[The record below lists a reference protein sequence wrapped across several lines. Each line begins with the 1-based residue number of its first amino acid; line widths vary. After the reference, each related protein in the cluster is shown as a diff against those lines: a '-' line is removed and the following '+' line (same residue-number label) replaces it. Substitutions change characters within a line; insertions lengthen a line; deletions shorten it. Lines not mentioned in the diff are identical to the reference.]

1 MTRKIVLQFMFR
13 IKDERMEKK
22 PTYEELLKWVKVLG
36 EKVLESKKKEKK
48 LRHQSYILS
57 IITSQMEDMVYLK
70 DKNFRYIFSSSP
82 HCEKVLKCSQQDCI
96 GKTDNE
102 IAPFYRPVV
111 YVEGFGEVLMNSDVR
126 TKERGKS
133 SNFTEKITA
142 EGKETYLEVYKTPI
156 FDKEGK
162 FAGIVGCS
170 RDVTERIRVRQ
181 KMIEQQSLLRCL
193 LDTIPA
199 TVYFK
204 DNSLRYLAA
213 NKAFIEMTGITDSD
227 ISGKTDYDFFPKDR
241 AEYHRESDRK
251 VMTSGLPI
259 LNMEEPV
266 ALKNRDVKWAMTTKV
281 PYLNED
287 EKVAGMVGITIDIT
301 ERKNMEEA
309 LRRRDAVLQAVAFAA
324 NAFLKTPDWESCVQ
338 DVLEVM
344 GKAAGVS
351 RIFLFENKRIRAD
364 SSSRSVRDI
373 LPKDSAEGQ
382 ILANLARKW
391 ENPEIASQMDKP
403 ELRELHFRRA
413 GFERWEDILGSG
425 EVIYGHVKNFP
436 QRERRVLSF
445 QGILSLAAVPVF
457 EGSRWWGLITFNE
470 CLKEREWFPAEIDI
484 LKAAAGTLG
493 SAIQRKQAEDVLRQ
507 AKEGAERANQAKSQF
522 LANMS
527 HEIRT
532 PMNAIIAL
540 TDLTIKT
547 DLSPTQQNYLNKV
560 SSSSRALLGV
570 LNDIL
575 DFSKVEAGKLV
586 AEKKSFRLQSILE
599 DLADLFGD
607 QAALKGIE
615 MNIDKS
621 PDIPDFLIGDSL
633 RVKQILINL
642 TGNAVK
648 FTETGEIEVRIIC
661 LEKTQ
666 HTVLL
671 SFSVRDTGIGISL
684 ESRDRLFSAFTQAD
698 GTSTRKYGG
707 TGLGLAIC
715 RSLAELMQ
723 GRIEFESE
731 PGKGSIF
738 TLTLPFE
745 RQSGIKE
752 TQQSDSA
759 FRGMKTLIADANET
773 GARAVCNMAADCG
786 LEADFVCSGNEVPE
800 KLGKAAETGSPYR
813 IILTDAKI
821 SAADGVRVYEKIR
834 QDSRFSEIPVIM
846 ITAFVDG
853 RDVNRGKAAGIK
865 FCLTRPVKQSAL
877 LNILKEIFGYK
888 DRRSQ
893 AGAWERGEA
902 GALEAAEPEK
912 PDGIPAGVRILLV
925 EDNAINREVA
935 LEMLKNFGVTADE
948 ADNGEAAVHAVCRGE
963 PGKSPYQAVLMDIR
977 LPKMDG
983 YEAARRIRKWE
994 RSEVRG
1000 QGSGVRSQAD
1010 ELSSHP
1016 SPLTPHPVPIIAMT
1030 AHALKGDREKCL
1042 AAGMNDY
1049 ITKPVIPEQLLNILE
1064 KWIKKSDT
1072 VGVCLRQTSADS
1084 LKDEAAM
1091 MNGQSDC
1098 IDMEAGIRRLQ
1109 GNKKLYKEL
1118 LKKFAHK
1125 YSGIAADIKE
1135 SLARGETQ
1143 EAALLAHSL
1152 KGMAGN
1158 LSATGL
1164 YESALSL
1171 EKALKNKDLSE
1182 IGQAVKNTGG
1192 HLSRVLKAIQDLKE
1206 DIPPPVLSEKKNAVS
1221 LSEIT
1226 SALGK
1231 LDRLISE
1238 YDIEAEYYFETV
1250 KQYLR
1255 EYDVGEESRKLE
1267 SQISSYEFDD
1277 ARQTLKNIKEIIE
1290 EPLLGDR
1297 HAG

>member
-1 MTRKIVLQFMFR
+1 
-13 IKDERMEKK
+13 MEKK

-36 EKVLESKKKEKK
+36 EKVLESKKREKK
-48 LRHQSYILS
+48 LRHHSYILS
-57 IITSQMEDMVYLK
+57 IITSQMEDMVYFK

-142 EGKETYLEVYKTPI
+142 GGKETYLEVYKTPI

-204 DNSLRYLAA
+204 DSSLRYLAA
-213 NKAFIEMTGITDSD
+213 NKAFVDMTGITDSD

-309 LRRRDAVLQAVAFAA
+309 LRRRDAVLQSVAFAA

-338 DVLEVM
+338 NVLEVM

-351 RIFLFENKRIRAD
+351 RIFLFENKMIRAD
-364 SSSRSVRDI
+364 SSSRPGREI
-373 LPKDSAEGQ
+373 LPKDSADGQ
-382 ILANLARKW
+382 LLANLRCKW

-425 EVIYGHVKNFP
+425 EAIYGHVKSFP
-436 QRERRVLSF
+436 QRERRVLTF

-457 EGSRWWGLITFNE
+457 EGPGWWGFITFNE

-540 TDLTIKT
+540 TDLAIKT

-586 AEKKSFRLQSILE
+586 AEKKPFRLQSILE
-599 DLADLFGD
+599 DIADLFGD

-671 SFSVRDTGIGISL
+671 SFSVRDTGIGISP

-698 GTSTRKYGG
+698 GTSTRRYGG

-745 RQSGIKE
+745 RQSGTKE
-752 TQQSDSA
+752 PQFNSA
-759 FRGMKTLIADANET
+759 FRGLKTLIADANET

-786 LEADFVCSGNEVPE
+786 LDADFVCSGDEVTE

-821 SAADGVRVYEKIR
+821 SGADGRRVYEKIR

-853 RDVNRGKAAGIK
+853 RDVNRGKAAGIR

-877 LNILKEIFGYK
+877 LNILKEIFASK

-893 AGAWERGEA
+893 AGAWERGEPERPD
-902 GALEAAEPEK
+902 GREAAESEK
-912 PDGIPAGVRILLV
+912 PAGIPSGAKILLV

-935 LEMLKNFGVTADE
+935 LEILKNSGVTADE

-983 YEAARRIRKWE
+983 YEAARRIREWE
-994 RSEVRG
+994 RGQGSEVRG
-1000 QGSGVRSQAD
+1000 QRSETA
-1010 ELSSHP
+1010 SYP
-1016 SPLTPHPVPIIAMT
+1016 APRTPYPVPIIAMT

-1072 VGVCLRQTSADS
+1072 VGVCRRQTPTDIRSDEVEVCRRQTPADS
-1084 LKDEAAM
+1084 RTDEAAM

-1118 LKKFAHK
+1118 LRKFAHK
-1125 YSGIAADIKE
+1125 YAGIAADIKE

-1171 EKALKNKDLSE
+1171 EKALKNKELSE
-1182 IGQAVKNTGG
+1182 IRQAVENTGE
-1192 HLSRVLKAIQDLKE
+1192 HLGRVLKAIQELKE
-1206 DIPPPVLSEKKNAVS
+1206 DIPAPPAVSEKKKEMG

-1226 SALGK
+1226 SALEK

-1250 KQYLR
+1250 RQYLR
-1255 EYDVGEESRKLE
+1255 KYDVGEESRKLE

-1277 ARQTLKNIKEIIE
+1277 ARQTLKQIKEIIGD
-1290 EPLLGDR
+1290 PLHGDH